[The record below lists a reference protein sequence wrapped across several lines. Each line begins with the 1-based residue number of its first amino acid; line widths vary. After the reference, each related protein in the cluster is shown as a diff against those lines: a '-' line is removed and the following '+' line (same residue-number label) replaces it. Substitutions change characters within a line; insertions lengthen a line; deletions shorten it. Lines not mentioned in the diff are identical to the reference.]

1 MGSRKLP
8 FSRELYIEAADFMED
23 APAKFYRLTP
33 GREVRLRYAYI
44 IKCVGVDKDENGNI
58 IQVRCTYDPET
69 RGDNAPDGRKIKATI
84 HWLSQAHA
92 LPAECRMIN
101 SLFTVDDPLAGDDG
115 DFKKF
120 LNPNSME
127 IVHGFVEPAL
137 ADVKPGYRCQF
148 ERIAYFI
155 VDDDST
161 PDHLI
166 FNRTVTMTDDW
177 AKIQKRNG

>member
-1 MGSRKLP
+1 
-8 FSRELYIEAADFMED
+8 
-23 APAKFYRLTP
+23 
-33 GREVRLRYAYI
+33 
-44 IKCVGVDKDENGNI
+44 
-58 IQVRCTYDPET
+58 
-69 RGDNAPDGRKIKATI
+69 
-84 HWLSQAHA
+84 
-92 LPAECRMIN
+92 MIN

-177 AKIQKRNG
+177 AKIQNRNG